1 MRTFKA
7 QTTGE
12 RLFKAVEISIFTPEN
27 KRIRQ
32 RHVAPPRQGINEKG
46 IEILL
51 RKTADKIEKSW
62 PDVDYSLVE
71 LGANRFNFVP
81 RPSAI

>member
-32 RHVAPPRQGINEKG
+32 RHVAPPSGINEKG

-51 RKTADKIEKSW
+51 AKTADKIEKSW
-62 PDVDYSLVE
+62 PGIDYSLVE